1 MSAVLAPRWSFEGAF
16 HDAAGGLAL
25 IGMDGRWLAINDAA
39 CDLLGRSRT
48 HLEGRFAAGACEL
61 EDAVTLIHHI
71 ESAIDGGPRAFDLEL
86 RMPRLD
92 GSRSWLRLQA
102 SVIPDPRG
110 APGYLAATLHDVT
123 EQRRAREE
131 RDAFFDLCPDPLA
144 IATHDGVIQRV
155 NRAWE
160 VALGWSSEE
169 MRAQPFIELVHPD
182 DRERTAAESERT
194 FAGQATP
201 RFRNRYKVKSGGYRW
216 LEWQVRLGGDG
227 RMHAIA
233 RDVTE
238 QQQAMIIFE
247 AEMKRRRQRLDEA
260 EQRLDV
266 HVNNTPLAVVEFDAR
281 LRVRR
286 WSARAEALF
295 GWAEEEVIGDRPDQ
309 WRFIHEDDADIV
321 ATAMLS
327 LVTGEAP
334 SQIVRN
340 RNYTRDGR
348 VVHCEWFMSA
358 VFDDAGHL
366 LSMLAFAQ
374 DVTARVQAEAEAAER
389 EALFRATFEQAPVGI
404 AHVGLDG
411 RWLRVNRTLCEFL
424 GHPVD
429 TLLDLSF
436 QDITHPDDLDRD
448 LALVQQVLD
457 GQLERYE
464 IRKRYLHRDGHVL
477 WAHLTVSLRRDAEG
491 RPLHFISVVED
502 IAATV
507 EAEQTIRDA
516 RDELEVRVIER
527 TRELESTNLTLAVEV
542 EQRRDAESALR
553 ESELRIRTI
562 LENSHDAFIACED
575 DGRIAEW
582 NRAAEAVFGWRRTEV
597 IGRSLGE
604 MIVPPALRQPHEA
617 GMARFLAGGDA
628 RVLDQRL
635 QLPARHRNGH
645 EFPVEMTISLVRL
658 GRRRLFTAFLHDI
671 SERVAA
677 ERQLRESEARLRT
690 ITDNVTAMIAYVGPD
705 LHYRFANGAY
715 ADWFGRDD
723 ADIAG
728 LHMRDVLGDEN
739 MRMAQPFVDR
749 VLAGEQVNFDRVRIS
764 PDGDERH
771 VTFTYIPDGT
781 STIDGGRGFFVAA
794 HDVSMHKRLAQVL
807 EHRALSD
814 ELTGL
819 PNRAAWTRA
828 LNEASQRA
836 AREAVGTAVM
846 FLDLDGFKRVND
858 THGHEVG
865 DAVLREF
872 AARLRRCVGGGDLVA
887 RLSGD
892 EFVILLQQADDV
904 GSVAE
909 HVAASIAIA
918 MRPAFEIGELRLS
931 MAGSIGIAVQR
942 DGAVDG
948 ARLMREADEA
958 MYETKRTRDG
968 MPFRRVELVA
978 AN

>member
-1 MSAVLAPRWSFEGAF
+1 MPNAQPLWSYEGAF

-25 IGMDGRWLAINDAA
+25 IGLDGRWLAMNDAA
-39 CDLLGRSRT
+39 CDLLGRPRGR
-48 HLEGRFAAGACEL
+48 LEGRSVMGACEP
-61 EDAVTLIHHI
+61 EDAVALMREI
-71 ESAIDGGPRAFDLEL
+71 ESVVADGARAFDLDV
-86 RMPRLD
+86 RVPRLD
-92 GSRSWLRLQA
+92 GSHSWLRLAA
-102 SVIPDPRG
+102 SAIPDANG
-110 APGYLAATLHDVT
+110 APAYLAALVHDVT
-123 EQRRAREE
+123 EQRRARAE

-144 IATHDGVIQRV
+144 IATQAGTIVRV
-155 NRAWE
+155 NRAWQ
-160 VALGWSSEE
+160 VALGWSSED
-169 MRAQPFIELVHPD
+169 MRAQPYIDFVHPD
-182 DRERTAAESERT
+182 DRERTLAEAERT
-194 FAGQATP
+194 YAGNPTP
-201 RFRNRYKVKSGGYRW
+201 RFRNRYRVKSGGHRW
-216 LEWQVRLGGDG
+216 LEWHSRVGDDG
-227 RMHAIA
+227 RTYAIA

-247 AEMKRRRQRLDEA
+247 AEMQRRRQRLEEA

-286 WSARAEALF
+286 WSSRAEALF

-309 WRFIHEDDADIV
+309 WHFIHEDDADGV

-334 SQIVRN
+334 SQVIHY

-374 DVTARVQAEAEAAER
+374 DVTARVQAEAEATER

-429 TLLDLSF
+429 ALVALSF
-436 QDITHPDDLDRD
+436 QQITHPDDLDGD
-448 LALVQQVLD
+448 LALVEKLLD
-457 GQLERYE
+457 GRIERYE
-464 IRKRYLHRDGHVL
+464 MRKRYLHRNGDVL
-477 WAHLTVSLRRDAEG
+477 WAHLTVSLRRDDAG
-491 RPLHFISVVED
+491 RPLHFISIIED
-502 IAATV
+502 IRATV
-507 EAEQTIRDA
+507 EAEQAIRGA
-516 RDELEVRVIER
+516 RDDLEMRVVER
-527 TRELESTNLTLAVEV
+527 TRELESANRTLAVEV
-542 EQRRDAESALR
+542 EQRREVESALR

-582 NRAAEAVFGWRRTEV
+582 NRAAEAVFGWRRSEV

-604 MIVPPALRQPHEA
+604 LIVPPGYRHAHDS
-617 GMARFLAGGDA
+617 GMARFLAGGES
-628 RVLDQRL
+628 RVLDKRV

-645 EFPVEMTISLVRL
+645 EFPVEFTISQVRL
-658 GRRRLFTAFLHDI
+658 GRRRMFTAFLHDI

-677 ERQLRESEARLRT
+677 EQQLRESESRLRT
-690 ITDNVTAMIAYVGPD
+690 ITDNVPAMIAYVGPD
-705 LHYRFANGAY
+705 LRFRFANGAY
-715 ADWFGRDD
+715 GDWFGRSG

-728 LHMRDVLGDEN
+728 LHMRDLLADD
-739 MRMAQPFVDR
+739 MRIVAPYIER
-749 VLAGEQVNFDRVRIS
+749 VLAGEQVSFDRVRV
-764 PDGDERH
+764 DAAGGEVH
-771 VTFTYIPDGT
+771 ATVTYIPDAVSSVDGT
-781 STIDGGRGFFVAA
+781 RGFFVAA
-794 HDVSMHKRLAQVL
+794 HDVSAHKRLAQVL

-828 LNEASQRA
+828 LDDASQRA
-836 AREAVGTAVM
+836 TRESLGTAVM
-846 FLDLDGFKRVND
+846 FLDLDGFKSVND
-858 THGHEVG
+858 SYGHEVG
-865 DAVLREF
+865 DAVLREV
-872 AARLRRCVGGGDLVA
+872 ADRLRRCAGERDVAA

-892 EFVILLQQADDV
+892 EFVVLLQSPHDVAD
-904 GSVAE
+904 SAERVAR
-909 HVAASIAIA
+909 SIAVA
-918 MRPAFEIGELRLS
+918 MQPPFEIGPLRLS
-931 MAGSIGIAVQR
+931 MSGSIGIAVQR
-942 DGAVDG
+942 DGRLDG

-958 MYETKRTRDG
+958 MYVAKRTDNG
-968 MPFRRVELVA
+968 MPYRVVEFEGTSG
-978 AN
+978 